1 MRSGAMTDR
10 HAIHHR
16 LRCSSLA
23 PALARRSMRITAP
36 PYGHFAHL
44 LVLSAGLWRLRSPA
58 RDDLV
63 LGPAVAILPPQKDLW
78 LHIEAGSAGHLLG
91 LADTHLAE
99 IVEEHPEGHGLRLL
113 LSQEI
118 TRQDVELAEIEA
130 LAPLLG
136 GLSGELEREHP
147 STMASIAFLQL
158 LLLRIWRLTGADGSP
173 FARPAKTGD
182 ILQRFRHLVESH
194 FEEQR
199 PIRFYAEQLGITADR
214 LHSLCSKALGRTP
227 IELVH
232 ERTIREAKIKL
243 ERSPRSIHGIA
254 ESLGF
259 HDPTYFSHFF
269 KRKTGLSPAAYRQSI
284 VRSEGTMTQE
294 EPASYA
300 DWP

>member
-1 MRSGAMTDR
+1 MTDR
-10 HAIHHR
+10 HAIHR
-16 LRCSSLA
+16 KLRCNPLS

-36 PYGHFAHL
+36 PYEHFAHV
-44 LVLSAGLWRLRSPA
+44 LVLSGGQVRLRSPA
-58 RDDLV
+58 RDEV
-63 LGPAVAILPPQKDLW
+63 LAGPVVAILPPCDDPSLV
-78 LHIEAGSAGHLLG
+78 IDAGSTGHILG
-91 LADTHLAE
+91 LSSMLLAE
-99 IVEEHPEGHGLRLL
+99 VVEDQPEGHGLRLL

-118 TRQDVELAEIEA
+118 IRQDIERAEVEA
-130 LAPLLG
+130 LVPLLR
-136 GLSGELEREHP
+136 GLSDELEREHP
-147 STMASIAFLQL
+147 SIMASCAFLQL
-158 LLLRIWRLTGADGSP
+158 LLLRVWRLTGAGDLP
-173 FARPAKTGD
+173 FTRPAKTGD

-199 PIRFYAEQLGITADR
+199 PIGFYAEQLGITADR

-259 HDPTYFSHFF
+259 RDPTYFSHFF
-269 KRKTGLSPAAYRQSI
+269 KRKTGLSPAAYRQSVASI
-284 VRSEGTMTQE
+284 GGGTGQE

>member
-1 MRSGAMTDR
+1 MTDR
-10 HAIHHR
+10 HTIHHR

-23 PALARRSMRITAP
+23 PALARRSMRLTAP
-36 PYGHFAHL
+36 PYGHFVHL
-44 LVLSAGLWRLRSPA
+44 LVLSTGQWRLRSPA

-63 LGPAVAILPPQKDLW
+63 IGPAVAILPPCEDLS
-78 LHIEAGSAGHLLG
+78 LIVDPGSAGHLFGFAGAL
-91 LADTHLAE
+91 LAE
-99 IVEEHPEGHGLRLL
+99 FVEDQPEGHGLKLL

-118 TRQDVELAEIEA
+118 VRQDVGRTEIEA
-130 LAPLLG
+130 LVPLLR
-136 GLSGELEREHP
+136 GLSEELEREHP
-147 STMASIAFLQL
+147 SVMASSAFLQL
-158 LLLRIWRLTGADGSP
+158 LLLRIWRLTGADDLP

-199 PIRFYAEQLGITADR
+199 PIGFYAERLGITADR
-214 LHSLCSKALGRTP
+214 LHSLCSRALGRTP

-243 ERSPRSIHGIA
+243 ERSPRTIHGIA

-284 VRSEGTMTQE
+284 VARGNRTGQE

>member
-1 MRSGAMTDR
+1 MTDR
-10 HAIHHR
+10 HAIHR
-16 LRCSSLA
+16 KLRCNPLS

-36 PYGHFAHL
+36 PYEHFAHV
-44 LVLSAGLWRLRSPA
+44 LVLSGGQVRLHSPT
-58 RDDLV
+58 RDEV
-63 LGPAVAILPPQKDLW
+63 LAGPAVAILPPCNDLS
-78 LHIEAGSAGHLLG
+78 LVIHAGSAGHLLG
-91 LADTHLAE
+91 MSGALLSGV
-99 IVEEHPEGHGLRLL
+99 VEDQPEGHGLRLL

-118 TRQDVELAEIEA
+118 TRRDIEYEEVDA
-130 LAPLLG
+130 LMPLLR
-136 GLSGELEREHP
+136 GLSDELRRAHP
-147 STMASIAFLQL
+147 SSMASSAFLQL
-158 LLLRIWRLTGADGSP
+158 LLLKVSRLAGADDLP
-173 FARPAKTGD
+173 FAKPAKATD
-182 ILQRFRHLVESH
+182 VLQRFRHLVESH

-199 PIRFYAEQLGITADR
+199 SIGFYAEQLGITADR

-259 HDPTYFSHFF
+259 RDPTYFSHFF
-269 KRKTGLSPAAYRQSI
+269 KRKTGLSPAAYRQSVTSI
-284 VRSEGTMTQE
+284 GGRTGQE

>member
-1 MRSGAMTDR
+1 MTDR
-10 HAIHHR
+10 HTIHR
-16 LRCSSLA
+16 KLRCNPLL
-23 PALARRSMRITAP
+23 PALARRSMRLPAP
-36 PYGHFAHL
+36 PYEHFAHL
-44 LVLSAGLWRLRSPA
+44 LVLSTGLWRLRSPA

-63 LGPAVAILPPQKDLW
+63 IGPAVAILPPDNDLS
-78 LHIEAGSAGHLLG
+78 LLVEAGSAGHLLG
-91 LADTHLAE
+91 LADAHLAE
-99 IVEEHPEGHGLRLL
+99 TVDDHPEGHGLRLL

-118 TRQDVELAEIEA
+118 IRQDIERAEIEA
-130 LAPLLG
+130 LAPLLR
-136 GLSGELEREHP
+136 GLSEELEREHP
-147 STMASIAFLQL
+147 SVMASNAFLQL
-158 LLLRIWRLTGADGSP
+158 LLLRIWRLTGADDLP

-243 ERSPRSIHGIA
+243 ERSPRTIHGIA

-259 HDPTYFSHFF
+259 RDPTYFSHFF
-269 KRKTGLSPAAYRQSI
+269 KRKTGLSPAAYRRSI
-284 VRSEGTMTQE
+284 VASDGRMAQE
-294 EPASYA
+294 EPATYA

>member
-1 MRSGAMTDR
+1 
-10 HAIHHR
+10 
-16 LRCSSLA
+16 
-23 PALARRSMRITAP
+23 MRITAP
-36 PYGHFAHL
+36 PYEHFAHV
-44 LVLSAGLWRLRSPA
+44 LVLSGGQVRLRSPA
-58 RDDLV
+58 RDEV
-63 LGPAVAILPPQKDLW
+63 LAGPVVAILPPCDDPSLV
-78 LHIEAGSAGHLLG
+78 IDAGSTGHILG
-91 LADTHLAE
+91 LSSMLLAE
-99 IVEEHPEGHGLRLL
+99 VVEDQPEGHGLRLL

-118 TRQDVELAEIEA
+118 IRQDIERAEVEA
-130 LAPLLG
+130 LVPLLR
-136 GLSGELEREHP
+136 GLSDELEREHP
-147 STMASIAFLQL
+147 SIMASCAFLQL
-158 LLLRIWRLTGADGSP
+158 LLLRVWRLTGAGDLP
-173 FARPAKTGD
+173 FTRPAKTGD

-199 PIRFYAEQLGITADR
+199 PIGFYAEQLGITADR

-259 HDPTYFSHFF
+259 RDPTYFSHFF
-269 KRKTGLSPAAYRQSI
+269 KRKTGLSPAAYRQSVASI
-284 VRSEGTMTQE
+284 GGGTGQE

>member
-1 MRSGAMTDR
+1 MTDR

-23 PALARRSMRITAP
+23 PALARRSMRLTAP
-36 PYGHFAHL
+36 PYGHFVHL
-44 LVLSAGLWRLRSPA
+44 LVLSTGQWRLRSPA

-63 LGPAVAILPPQKDLW
+63 IGPAVAILPPCEDLS
-78 LHIEAGSAGHLLG
+78 LIVDPGSAGHLFG
-91 LADTHLAE
+91 LAGALLAE
-99 IVEEHPEGHGLRLL
+99 LVEDQPEGHGLKLL

-118 TRQDVELAEIEA
+118 VRQDVGRTEIEA
-130 LAPLLG
+130 LVPLLR
-136 GLSGELEREHP
+136 GLSEELEREHP
-147 STMASIAFLQL
+147 SVMASSAFLQL
-158 LLLRIWRLTGADGSP
+158 LLLRIWRLTGADDLP

-199 PIRFYAEQLGITADR
+199 PIGFYAEQLGITADR
-214 LHSLCSKALGRTP
+214 LHSLCSRALGRTP

-243 ERSPRSIHGIA
+243 ERSSRTIHGIA

-284 VRSEGTMTQE
+284 VARGNRTGQE